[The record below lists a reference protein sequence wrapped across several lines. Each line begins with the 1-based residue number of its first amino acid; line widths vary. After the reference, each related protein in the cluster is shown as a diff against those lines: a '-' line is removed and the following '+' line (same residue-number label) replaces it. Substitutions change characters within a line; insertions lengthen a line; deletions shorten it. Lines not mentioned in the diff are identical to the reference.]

1 MYIHLVRLSLDPNEE
16 QGRAKPKD
24 FFRKHVVLWISNQYA
39 STRLVVE
46 LLKEDVSRQVEG
58 SGASLHLIV

>member
-1 MYIHLVRLSLDPNEE
+1 MRSKAEPSQSILFENMLFCGS
-16 QGRAKPKD
+16 AT
-24 FFRKHVVLWISNQYA
+24 IA
-39 STRLVVE
+39 SARLVEE